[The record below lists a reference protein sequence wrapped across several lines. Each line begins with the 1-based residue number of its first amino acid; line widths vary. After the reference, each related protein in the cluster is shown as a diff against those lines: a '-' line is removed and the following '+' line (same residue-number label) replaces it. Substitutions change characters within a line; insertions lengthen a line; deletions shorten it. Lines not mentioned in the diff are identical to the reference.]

1 MRSGSVRIVVSA
13 SNCNAMT
20 YKYNTNVEPV
30 TDADGRPYPDCLIID
45 QPDLKSR
52 PLILGEGV
60 ITIFF
65 WGFWFYLWLPLV
77 SLLAWWLGYQIFY
90 RQMVE
95 LGGFS
100 GFIQQLNVFTS
111 GVALVSGAI
120 AIWSFYNLKRYGSYN
135 RRNRFLE
142 TDMDQLADTFSIPVK
157 KLPEIQQA
165 KRIVFIFAEDD
176 SIKEVDLPPVQHT

>member
-1 MRSGSVRIVVSA
+1 MV
-13 SNCNAMT
+13 
-20 YKYNTNVEPV
+20 YNFDKKIQRV
-30 TDADGRPYPDCLIID
+30 TDDNGRPYPDCLIID

-60 ITIFF
+60 LTIFF

-100 GFIQQLNVFTS
+100 GFIEQLNIFGS
-111 GVALVSGAI
+111 GVALVSGAM

-142 TDMDQLADTFSIPVK
+142 TDMDALAETFSIPVQ
-157 KLPEIQQA
+157 KLPQIQQA
-165 KRIVFIFAEDD
+165 KRIVFTFTEDD
-176 SIKEVDLPPVQHT
+176 SIEEVVIPPVHGS